1 MKTQI
6 THRELHVT
14 TDADSEALLLQDK
27 ECQGG
32 LRGGEGGAMSDRSP
46 EGTNRQHPN
55 QRELITVA
63 IKQEVIVCY
72 SSLGKKLQILKI
84 TI

>member
-32 LRGGEGGAMSDRSP
+32 LRGGEGGQCHTGLQKEPTGNIR
-46 EGTNRQHPN
+46 T
-55 QRELITVA
+55 REN
-63 IKQEVIVCY
+63 
-72 SSLGKKLQILKI
+72 
-84 TI
+84 